1 MNTIIKSFE
10 DALCDI
16 RVRGIRI
23 SDSDKIDL
31 DSQRKKIIEEYQ
43 RKTYKNLE
51 KVPVATDLATKR
63 TLILDS
69 NKTCVALYRN
79 YFQNPEKNIKI
90 PLIEIRGEEL
100 ESVIGD
106 FIIINR

>member
-1 MNTIIKSFE
+1 LDTIIKSFE